1 MPVFEKAL
9 TLPVPADELYA
20 WHARQGAFE
29 RLAPP
34 WDRIEVVRKQ
44 GGIEDGAR
52 LVMKVHQGPVA
63 LTWEAL
69 HRDHVEGE
77 QFVDEQI
84 RGPFARWIHT
94 HRFEPVGAG
103 TSRLVD
109 HIDYALPMGP
119 IGAAVGGAKA
129 RQTLDAMFA
138 FRHRRTLEDL
148 RRHAA
153 LSVQPLKIAITGA
166 SGVVGTALAAF
177 LTTGGH
183 EVIRLVRRPDQVGPG
198 AVLWA
203 PDKGTIDATGL
214 EGLDAVVHLA
224 GENVADGAWTEER
237 RRRIRGS
244 RVDGTDLLAK
254 TLGELK
260 NPPKVF
266 VSASAIGYYGERKDE
281 VLTEECS
288 PGDGFLAEVC
298 KEWEV
303 ASKPAVE
310 AGIRTVNLR
319 IGLVLDPRSGVL
331 EKMLP
336 AVKLGLASRL
346 GAGDQYMSWVD
357 LDDVLGA
364 ILFAIA
370 HEELTGPVNLTAPN
384 PVTNKAFIE
393 TMADVLGRPALVPVP
408 STAIELIMGKE
419 AARQTA
425 LVSQRVLPRKLL
437 DAGFEFY
444 YTELADCLTTKLGLA
459 R

>member
-1 MPVFEKAL
+1 
-9 TLPVPADELYA
+9 
-20 WHARQGAFE
+20 
-29 RLAPP
+29 
-34 WDRIEVVRKQ
+34 
-44 GGIEDGAR
+44 
-52 LVMKVHQGPVA
+52 
-63 LTWEAL
+63 
-69 HRDHVEGE
+69 
-77 QFVDEQI
+77 
-84 RGPFARWIHT
+84 
-94 HRFEPVGAG
+94 
-103 TSRLVD
+103 
-109 HIDYALPMGP
+109 
-119 IGAAVGGAKA
+119 
-129 RQTLDAMFA
+129 
-138 FRHRRTLEDL
+138 
-148 RRHAA
+148 
-153 LSVQPLKIAITGA
+153 
-166 SGVVGTALAAF
+166 
-177 LTTGGH
+177 
-183 EVIRLVRRPDQVGPG
+183 
-198 AVLWA
+198 
-203 PDKGTIDATGL
+203 
-214 EGLDAVVHLA
+214 
-224 GENVADGAWTEER
+224 
-237 RRRIRGS
+237 
-244 RVDGTDLLAK
+244 
-254 TLGELK
+254 
-260 NPPKVF
+260 
-266 VSASAIGYYGERKDE
+266 